1 MLGLLQFGA
10 LAQNVDEEREE
21 QIKDQITRIQTE
33 INRLE
38 NKLGGIKSS
47 SRIMEIEDLIA
58 GHKARIKKLENE
70 LGEIEKAKAEAE
82 IQKISS
88 PEAWE
93 FPKVYKEERVP
104 TEEVREEKKPRF
116 EFEIGGVAGLF
127 AAATGLGGELRSPL
141 PYILGPATSS
151 LRISAGLMQ
160 SEDTSRRYA
169 PVQIDGILNFPAG
182 WFTGVENYLGAGLNY
197 VVLTT
202 GRKPGTIGGEIF
214 YGVSSEGF
222 GGKVFGEMGWGI
234 LRTDSNSFQEGTI
247 VLVGYRREW
256 GLF

>member
-10 LAQNVDEEREE
+10 LAQSEGENREE
-21 QIKDQITRIQTE
+21 QIKDKITIIQTE

-38 NKLGGIKSS
+38 KKLKGIKSP

-70 LGEIEKAKAEAE
+70 LEEIEKAKAEAE
-82 IQKISS
+82 IQEITS
-88 PEAWE
+88 PEVWE
-93 FPKVYKEERVP
+93 FPKIYTEERMP
-104 TEEVREEKKPRF
+104 TQEVREIKKPRF
-116 EFEIGGVAGLF
+116 EFEIGGMGGLF
-127 AAATGLGGELRSPL
+127 AAAMGLSGELRFSL
-141 PYILGPATSS
+141 PYVLGPATSS
-151 LRISAGLMQ
+151 LRIAGGLMQ
-160 SEDTSRRYA
+160 SEDPSRRYA
-169 PVQIDGILNFPAG
+169 PVQIDGILNFPPG

-197 VVLTT
+197 VVLRT
-202 GRKPGTIGGEIF
+202 GREPGAIGGEIF

-234 LRTDSNSFQEGTI
+234 LRIDSNSSQIGTI
-247 VLVGYRREW
+247 VLVGYRRKW

>member
-1 MLGLLQFGA
+1 
-10 LAQNVDEEREE
+10 VERAE
-21 QIKDQITRIQTE
+21 QIKIQITKIQNE
-33 INRLE
+33 IDRLE
-38 NKLGGIKSS
+38 KKLEGIKSQA
-47 SRIMEIEDLIA
+47 RIMKIEDLMA

-70 LGEIEKAKAEAE
+70 LEEIEKAKAEAE
-82 IQKISS
+82 IQKTPS
-88 PEAWE
+88 PEVWG
-93 FPKVYKEERVP
+93 FPKVYAEERVP
-104 TEEVREEKKPRF
+104 TEEVGEVKKPRF

-127 AAATGLGGELRSPL
+127 AAATGLSGEVRFPL

-151 LRISAGLMQ
+151 LRISGGLMQ

-234 LRTDSNSFQEGTI
+234 LRTGFSPSHKGTI
-247 VLVGYRREW
+247 VLIGYRREW
-256 GLF
+256 GF